1 MVGVYG
7 IPTVDGTVQRGGE
20 IVGPAA
26 TIDIAAGHIAD
37 SSFDVAL
44 LDANLGGHSVEG
56 LAAAL
61 TQRNVPFAFV
71 TGYGRDALP
80 EAFRQPHVVG
90 KPFNTRDLLQ
100 TIGHLVQRRSTLALL
115 PGGKSG
121 VR

>member
-1 MVGVYG
+1 LSEA
-7 IPTVDGTVQRGGE
+7 GGE

-26 TIDIAAGHIAD
+26 TIDIAAAHIAD

-80 EAFRQPHVVG
+80 EAFRQAHVVG
-90 KPFNTRDLLQ
+90 KPFGTRELLQ
-100 TIGHLVQRRSTLALL
+100 TIGQLVQQRSTLVVL
-115 PGGKSG
+115 PGGRSE